1 MLRRI
6 PTGISFRVGPL
17 LAPLLAGR
25 NILSSFSG
33 VSSPAF
39 RLLAWFLGIFLGP
52 GVLPAA
58 ELASGTR
65 WATPYFIVEGSAP
78 GPTILLTGGL
88 HGDEPAGARAAE
100 QIRHWSILRGRL
112 VVLPRANQPG
122 LKAGIRHLPE
132 LPREQADLNR
142 NFPRTGEKNEAS
154 SLIGGEIWRLA
165 QEFKPDWVIDL
176 HEGYHFHQ
184 IHSKSV
190 GSTILASRPGD
201 QRSRPVVTR
210 MLAAVNATIEDPRKQ
225 FVPLRG
231 TANGSLARAAAERL
245 GANSLILETTTREQ
259 PLSLRTRQHRL
270 MVRTLFQDIGMLG
283 EGASTMTR
291 PREELGLRVA
301 LYDAG
306 GVGGSGPR
314 NVLEVM
320 KKIPR
325 SLTWRVGPSD
335 IREGALAHF
344 DVVIF
349 PGGSGSKQAA
359 ALGIEGRNQVRTF
372 VEQGGGFVGICAGAY
387 LAAANYEWSL
397 KICDYKTF
405 CEARDIPGIGRRSMW
420 YRGPSST
427 VRMELTS
434 AGRQIL
440 GDRAGTFPVR
450 YHNGPIVSPAGFDGI
465 PDYQVLA
472 SFRSEVTHYEPQTG
486 TMVNTPAIITG
497 SFGQGRVLSISP
509 HPESSRDLHSMV
521 ARGIQWVCGK

>member
-1 MLRRI
+1 MLK
-6 PTGISFRVGPL
+6 
-17 LAPLLAGR
+17 GR
-25 NILSSFSG
+25 NIRRRSG
-33 VSSPAF
+33 GVPAPALLMSAW
-39 RLLAWFLGIFLGP
+39 LLAAVLAP
-52 GVLPAA
+52 GLLPAA
-58 ELASGTR
+58 ELASGTK
-65 WATPYFIVEGSAP
+65 WATPYFIVEGPAP
-78 GPTILLTGGL
+78 GPTIMLTGGL
-88 HGDEPAGARAAE
+88 HGDEPAGAHAAE
-100 QIRHWSILRGRL
+100 QIRHWPILRGRI
-112 VVLPRANQPG
+112 VVLPRANRPG
-122 LKAGIRHLPE
+122 LAAGTRHLPQVAA
-132 LPREQADLNR
+132 PGQDLNR
-142 NFPRTGEKNEAS
+142 NFPRSGGGAEAQTV
-154 SLIGGEIWRLA
+154 IGQAIWELTRR
-165 QEFKPDWVIDL
+165 EKPDWVIDL

-184 IHSKSV
+184 IQSKSV

-201 QRSRPVVTR
+201 QRTRPVVTR

-231 TANGSLARAAAERL
+231 TANGSLTRAAAERL
-245 GANSLILETTTREQ
+245 GANCLILETTTREQ

-283 EGASTMTR
+283 EGAPTMTR

-335 IREGALAHF
+335 IREGALTHF

-359 ALGIEGRNQVRTF
+359 ALGVEGRRQVRTF

-387 LAAANYEWSL
+387 LAAANYKWSL
-397 KICDYKTF
+397 KIGDYKTF
-405 CEARDIPGIGRRSMW
+405 CEARDIPGAGRKSMW

-434 AGRQIL
+434 EGRRIL
-440 GDRAGTFPVR
+440 GDRVGAFPVR
-450 YHNGPIVSPAGFDGI
+450 YHNGPIVSPAGFDEI

-472 SFRSEVTHYEPQTG
+472 WFRSEVVRYEPQTG

-509 HPESSRDLHSMV
+509 HPESSRDLRAMV
-521 ARGIQWVCGK
+521 ARGIQWACGK

>member
-1 MLRRI
+1 MYFPGFFAWSAFFFLGGAQFFPSLRAE
-6 PTGISFRVGPL
+6 ISFTEGTIG
-17 LAPLLAGR
+17 A
-25 NILSSFSG
+25 
-33 VSSPAF
+33 
-39 RLLAWFLGIFLGP
+39 
-52 GVLPAA
+52 
-58 ELASGTR
+58 GTR
-65 WATPYFIVEGSAP
+65 WETPFHVIESNHP
-78 GPTILLTGGL
+78 GPTVLITGGL
-88 HGDEPAGARAAE
+88 HGNEPAGARAAE

-122 LKAGIRHLPE
+122 LKAGTRHLPE
-132 LPREQADLNR
+132 LPREKADLNR

-201 QRSRPVVTR
+201 QRTRPVVAR
-210 MLAAVNATIEDPRKQ
+210 MLAAINATVEDPRKH

-231 TANGSLARAAAERL
+231 TANGSLTRAAAERL
-245 GANSLILETTTREQ
+245 GSNSLILETTTREQ

-270 MVRTLFQDIGMLG
+270 MVRTLFQYIGILG
-283 EGASTMTR
+283 ADASTMTR
-291 PREELGLRVA
+291 PREELSLRVA
-301 LYDAG
+301 LYDGG

-314 NVLEVM
+314 NLQEVM
-320 KKIPR
+320 KAIPR

-335 IREGALAHF
+335 IREGALSHF

-359 ALGIEGRNQVRTF
+359 ALGIEGRSQVSTF
-372 VEQGGGFVGICAGAY
+372 VERGGGFVGICAGAY
-387 LAAANYEWSL
+387 LAAANYKWSL
-397 KICDYKTF
+397 KIGDYKTF
-405 CEARDIPGIGRRSMW
+405 CEARDIPGIGRKSMW

-427 VRMELTS
+427 VRMELTRE
-434 AGRQIL
+434 GRRIL
-440 GDRAGTFPVR
+440 GERAGSFPVR

-465 PDYQVLA
+465 PDYRVLA
-472 SFRSEVTHYEPQTG
+472 WFRSEVAHYEPQNG

-509 HPESSRDLHSMV
+509 HPESSRDLRSMV
-521 ARGIQWVCGK
+521 ARGIQWAGGK